1 MYCETVTIF
10 YCFGSVNLIN
20 LKFNNQII
28 KRSII
33 FAQKHEL

>member
-1 MYCETVTIF
+1 MHCETVTIF
-10 YCFGSVNLIN
+10 YYFGSVNLIK

-33 FAQKHEL
+33 FAQKHAL